1 MFNSSRIFKYFSIV
15 FIVMLFSCEKRKFDN
30 LEFDY
35 NDIGTYFSMK
45 FNRSDTVYVEE
56 SPLWGSSKKYYI
68 IFNRKERKTLDSFSN
83 MLITGVSRRK
93 V

>member
-56 SPLWGSSKKYYI
+56 SPLWGSSKNI
-68 IFNRKERKTLDSFSN
+68 ISF
-83 MLITGVSRRK
+83 LIGKREKRLIVFQIC
-93 V
+93 